1 MKAGIEEG
9 TAAPG
14 GGPVGGNGSF
24 RSKCLQKPLPCPPHS
39 APGTTPAYSPRTDSG
54 VPCRTLVNAAFSEI
68 QDGAFSHLPLLQFL
82 YAQGLAEGGWWYGV
96 GQWKGTD
103 PGLGRG
109 EPM

>member
-1 MKAGIEEG
+1 MKAGIEKG

-14 GGPVGGNGSF
+14 GGPVGGKWEF
-24 RSKCLQKPLPCPPHS
+24 PEQVPTEAIALPTS
-39 APGTTPAYSPRTDSG
+39 QRPGTTPAYSPRTDSG

-82 YAQGLAEGGWWYGV
+82 YGRGLAEGGWWYGV